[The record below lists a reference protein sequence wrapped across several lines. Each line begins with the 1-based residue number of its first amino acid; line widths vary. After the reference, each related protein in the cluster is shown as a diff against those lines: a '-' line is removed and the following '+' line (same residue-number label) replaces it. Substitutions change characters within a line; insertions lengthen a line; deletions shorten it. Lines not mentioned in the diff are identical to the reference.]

1 MVKFLWVVVLVSSA
15 LGGLVLAVGALLLQS
30 APQQAAAAAIAVGL
44 AVIPYCIARA
54 AEGLR

>member
-1 MVKFLWVVVLVSSA
+1 MLKFLWVVVLVSSA
-15 LGGLVLAVGALLLQS
+15 LGGLVLAVAALLIQT
-30 APQQAAAAAIAVGL
+30 APAQAAAAAIGIGM